1 MFSHEERVKAIQLF
15 LKYDCSYAATIR
27 KLGYPSVGALRQWYK
42 EYLVSGELHQE
53 LRRSQSILKNKKES
67 L

>member
-27 KLGYPSVGALRQWYK
+27 ELGYPSVGALRKWYN
-42 EYLVSGELHQE
+42 EYLISGALHLE
-53 LRRSQSILKNKKES
+53 HRKKS
-67 L
+67 NRTPKKIKVF

>member
-42 EYLVSGELHQE
+42 EYLVSGAPSGTPEE
-53 LRRSQSILKNKKES
+53 VKVF
-67 L
+67 

>member
-27 KLGYPSVGALRQWYK
+27 ELGYPSVGALRN
-42 EYLVSGELHQE
+42 GTMN
-53 LRRSQSILKNKKES
+53 I
-67 L
+67 